1 MVLNGIEWYYKLPL
15 KIPLIPTEVP
25 SNGTEWY
32 SMVFNGIPLALFV
45 RAIGSNIVMVYFVTC
60 KN

>member
-1 MVLNGIEWYYKLPL
+1 MVLQITAENTIESYWNT
-15 KIPLIPTEVP
+15 IER

-32 SMVFNGIPLALFV
+32 SMVYYWLFFV

-60 KN
+60 QN